1 MASVIRVGDHEI
13 ETGCTP
19 EGGRFHP
26 TVMVRTNKAK
36 GEVRAVGYVFEQSF
50 ATQGEALR
58 EAESLAEQAA
68 KYPDRHLA
76 GADGK
81 FA

>member
-1 MASVIRVGDHEI
+1 MAIVIGVGDHVI
-13 ETGCTP
+13 EAACTP
-19 EGGRFHP
+19 EGGLFHP

-36 GEVRAVGYVFEQSF
+36 GDVRAVGYVFEKSF
-50 ATQGEALR
+50 ATQDEALK
-58 EAESLAEQAA
+58 EAESLAERAA